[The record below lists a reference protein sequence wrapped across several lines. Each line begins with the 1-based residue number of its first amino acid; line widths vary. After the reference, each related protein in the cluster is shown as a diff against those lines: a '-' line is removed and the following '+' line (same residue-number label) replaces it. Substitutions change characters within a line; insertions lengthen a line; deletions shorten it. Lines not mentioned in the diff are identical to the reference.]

1 MKRAYL
7 LAHPAGHSL
16 SPAMHNAAFRY
27 LSLGGHYEAVDVAPE
42 DLAAIVQSLRESD
55 VYGANVT
62 IPHKLAVMPMMD
74 KLSKAAKTIG
84 AVNTIV
90 NQDGE
95 LIGHNTDGAGFLQG
109 LEDEKVYLR
118 KKVAVML
125 GAGGAARAIA
135 YALLNSGVAKLWIY
149 NRTLEKANEL
159 VKEFARVGSA
169 AVLKEEEL
177 PFIIR
182 QAEIL
187 VNTTS
192 VGMERSD
199 IKDGGVTPNESPL
212 PDGLLPKQ
220 GFVCDIIYRPTKT
233 KLLHDAREANLKIQN
248 GLPMLVYQGAEAF
261 RLWTGQE
268 APAHVM
274 MEAAKNA
281 LQKAEG
287 EKQKEVVKS

>member
-1 MKRAYL
+1 MKKAYL

-16 SPAMHNAAFRY
+16 SPAMHNAAFKY
-27 LSLGGHYEAVDVAPE
+27 LSIDGCYEAVDAAPKH
-42 DLAAIVQSLRESD
+42 LAELVQGLRESGA
-55 VYGANVT
+55 YGANVT
-62 IPHKLAVMPMMD
+62 IPHKLAVMPLMD

-95 LIGHNTDGAGFLQG
+95 LIGHNTDAAGFLQG
-109 LEDEKVYLR
+109 LEDERVYLR

-125 GAGGAARAIA
+125 GAGGAARAVA

-149 NRTLEKANEL
+149 NRTPEKAAEL
-159 VKEFARVGSA
+159 VKEFAKVGSA
-169 AVLKEEEL
+169 AILREDEL

-192 VGMERSD
+192 VGMEHN
-199 IKDGGVTPNESPL
+199 GVAPDESPL

-220 GFVCDIIYRPTKT
+220 GFVCDIVYRPTKT
-233 KLLHDAREANLKIQN
+233 KLLHDSREANLKIQN

-274 MEAAKNA
+274 MEAAKSA
-281 LQKAEG
+281 LQRAESLV
-287 EKQKEVVKS
+287 QRA

>member
-1 MKRAYL
+1 
-7 LAHPAGHSL
+7 
-16 SPAMHNAAFRY
+16 
-27 LSLGGHYEAVDVAPE
+27 
-42 DLAAIVQSLRESD
+42 VQSLREPG

-62 IPHKLAVMPMMD
+62 IPHKLTVMPMMD
-74 KLSKAAKTIG
+74 KLSKAAKMIG
-84 AVNTIV
+84 AVNTII

-95 LIGHNTDGAGFLQG
+95 LVGHNTDAAGFLQG
-109 LEDEKVYLR
+109 LEDEKIYLR

-149 NRTLEKANEL
+149 NRTPEKAVEL
-159 VKEFARVGSA
+159 VKEFMRVGSA

-182 QAEIL
+182 QAEVL

-192 VGMERSD
+192 VGMEH
-199 IKDGGVTPNESPL
+199 DGVAPNESPL

-220 GFVCDIIYRPTKT
+220 GFVCDIVYRPAKT

-268 APAHVM
+268 APAQVM
-274 MEAAKNA
+274 MEAAKNV
-281 LQKAEG
+281 L
-287 EKQKEVVKS
+287 EKVKVGA

>member
-27 LSLGGHYEAVDVAPE
+27 LSLEAHYEAVDVAPE
-42 DLAAIVQSLRESD
+42 NLAEMVQNLRDDD

-90 NQDGE
+90 NQNGE
-95 LIGHNTDGAGFLQG
+95 LVGHNTDAAGFLQG
-109 LEDEKVYLR
+109 LEDERVYLR
-118 KKVAVML
+118 KKVAVLL

-149 NRTLEKANEL
+149 NRTTEKAAEL

-169 AVLKEEEL
+169 AVLKEDEL

-192 VGMERSD
+192 VGMER
-199 IKDGGVTPNESPL
+199 GGVAPDESPL
-212 PDGLLPKQ
+212 PDGLMPKQ
-220 GFVCDIIYRPTKT
+220 GFVCDIIYRPVRT

-274 MEAAKNA
+274 MEAAKHG
-281 LQKAEG
+281 LQKSEG

>member
-16 SPAMHNAAFRY
+16 SPAMHNAAFKY
-27 LSLGGHYEAVDVAPE
+27 LSIDGRYEAVDVTHE
-42 DLAAIVQSLRESD
+42 HLAELVQGLRDPD

-74 KLSKAAKTIG
+74 RLSKAAKTIG

-90 NQDGE
+90 NQNGE
-95 LIGHNTDGAGFLQG
+95 LVGHNTDAAGFLQG
-109 LEDEKVYLR
+109 LEDERVYLR

-135 YALLNSGVAKLWIY
+135 YALLNSGVAKLWVY
-149 NRTLEKANEL
+149 NRTPERAAEL
-159 VKEFARVGSA
+159 VKEFAKVGSA
-169 AVLKEEEL
+169 AVLKQEEL

-192 VGMERSD
+192 VGMEHSD
-199 IKDGGVTPNESPL
+199 AKSGNKLPNESPL
-212 PDGLLPKQ
+212 PEGLLPKQ
-220 GFVCDIIYRPTKT
+220 GFVCDISDRPAKT

-248 GLPMLVYQGAEAF
+248 GLPMLVHQGAEAF

-268 APAHVM
+268 PPPQVM

-281 LQKAEG
+281 L
-287 EKQKEVVKS
+287 EKVTVGV

>member
-27 LSLGGHYEAVDVAPE
+27 LSLGAHYEAVDVAPE
-42 DLAAIVQSLRESD
+42 DLAAVVQSLRDSD

-95 LIGHNTDGAGFLQG
+95 LVGHNTDGAGFLQG
-109 LEDEKVYLR
+109 LEDERVYLR
-118 KKVAVML
+118 KKVAVLL

-149 NRTLEKANEL
+149 NRTLERAAGL

-169 AVLKEEEL
+169 AVLKEDEL

-182 QAEIL
+182 QAEVL

-192 VGMERSD
+192 VGMEH
-199 IKDGGVTPNESPL
+199 GGIAPDESPL
-212 PDGLLPKQ
+212 PDGLLPKH
-220 GFVCDIIYRPTKT
+220 GFVCDIIYRPAKT

-274 MEAAKNA
+274 MEAAKSV
-281 LQKAEG
+281 LQKSE
-287 EKQKEVVKS
+287 EKVAVKS

>member
-1 MKRAYL
+1 
-7 LAHPAGHSL
+7 
-16 SPAMHNAAFRY
+16 MHNAAFKY
-27 LSLGGHYEAVDVAPE
+27 LSLEANYEAVDVTSE
-42 DLAAIVQSLRESD
+42 NLADMVQSLRDENI
-55 VYGANVT
+55 YGANVT

-74 KLSKAAKTIG
+74 RLSKAAKTIG

-90 NQDGE
+90 NQGGE
-95 LIGHNTDGAGFLQG
+95 LVGHNTDAAGFLQG
-109 LEDEKVYLR
+109 LEDERVYLR

-149 NRTLEKANEL
+149 NRTPEKAAVL
-159 VKEFARVGSA
+159 VKEFAKVGSA

-192 VGMERSD
+192 VGMEH
-199 IKDGGVTPNESPL
+199 GGVVPDESPL

-220 GFVCDIIYRPTKT
+220 GFVCDIIYRPART
-233 KLLHDAREANLKIQN
+233 KLLYDARDANLKTQN
-248 GLPMLVYQGAEAF
+248 GLSMLVYQGAEAF

-274 MEAAKNA
+274 MEAAKSV
-281 LQKAEG
+281 LQKSEE
-287 EKQKEVVKS
+287 EKKKLVVKS

>member
-16 SPAMHNAAFRY
+16 SPAMHNAAFKY
-27 LSLGGHYEAVDVAPE
+27 LSIDARYEAVDVKNE
-42 DLAAIVQSLRESD
+42 HLAELVQGLRD
-55 VYGANVT
+55 PNVYGANVT
-62 IPHKLAVMPMMD
+62 IPHKMAVMPMLD
-74 KLSKAAKTIG
+74 RLSKAAKIIG

-90 NQDGE
+90 NHNGE
-95 LIGHNTDGAGFLQG
+95 LVGHNTDAAGFLQG
-109 LEDEKVYLR
+109 LEDERVYLR

-149 NRTLEKANEL
+149 NRTPEKAAEL
-159 VKEFARVGSA
+159 VKEFAKVGSA

-177 PFIIR
+177 PFIVR

-192 VGMERSD
+192 VGMEHNG
-199 IKDGGVTPNESPL
+199 KVPNESPL
-212 PDGLLPKQ
+212 PEGLLPKQ
-220 GFVCDIIYRPTKT
+220 GFVCDIVYRPATT
-233 KLLHDAREANLKIQN
+233 KLLRDAREANLKTQN
-248 GLPMLVYQGAEAF
+248 GLPMLVHQGAEAF

-268 APAHVM
+268 PPPQVM
-274 MEAAKNA
+274 MEAAKSV
-281 LQKAEG
+281 L
-287 EKQKEVVKS
+287 EKVKVEA

>member
-16 SPAMHNAAFRY
+16 SPAMHNAAFKY
-27 LSLGGHYEAVDVAPE
+27 LSIAGRYEAVDVTHE
-42 DLAAIVQSLRESD
+42 HLAELVQGLREND

-62 IPHKLAVMPMMD
+62 IPHKVAVMPMMD
-74 KLSKAAKTIG
+74 RLSKAAKTIG

-90 NQDGE
+90 NNNGE
-95 LIGHNTDGAGFLQG
+95 LVGHNTDAAGFLQG
-109 LEDEKVYLR
+109 LEDEKVFLR

-149 NRTLEKANEL
+149 NRTPERAAEL
-159 VKEFARVGSA
+159 VKEFAKVGSA
-169 AVLKEEEL
+169 AVLKHEEL

-192 VGMERSD
+192 VGMEH
-199 IKDGGVTPNESPL
+199 GGVVPDESPL
-212 PDGLLPKQ
+212 PEGFLPKQ
-220 GFVCDIIYRPTKT
+220 GFVCDIVYRPARTRLLEDAKEASLKT
-233 KLLHDAREANLKIQN
+233 QN

-268 APAHVM
+268 APAQVM
-274 MEAAKNA
+274 MEAAKNV
-281 LQKAEG
+281 LNKVTV
-287 EKQKEVVKS
+287 EV

>member
-16 SPAMHNAAFRY
+16 SPAMHNAAFKY
-27 LSLGGHYEAVDVAPE
+27 LSIDGCYEAVDVAPE
-42 DLAAIVQSLRESD
+42 HLAELVQGLRDKD

-62 IPHKLAVMPMMD
+62 IPHKTAVMPMLD
-74 KLSKAAKTIG
+74 KLSKSAKLIG

-95 LIGHNTDGAGFLQG
+95 LIGHNTDAAGFLQG
-109 LEDEKVYLR
+109 LEDEKIYLR

-149 NRTLEKANEL
+149 NRTQDKAVQL
-159 VKEFARVGSA
+159 VKEFMKVGSA

-182 QAEIL
+182 QADIL

-192 VGMERSD
+192 VGMEHN
-199 IKDGGVTPNESPL
+199 GVTFDESPL
-212 PDGLLPKQ
+212 PEGLLPKQ
-220 GFVCDIIYRPTKT
+220 GFVCDIVYRPAKT
-233 KLLHDAREANLKIQN
+233 KLLLEAREANLKIQN

-268 APAHVM
+268 APAQVM
-274 MEAAKNA
+274 MEAAKSA
-281 LQKAEG
+281 L
-287 EKQKEVVKS
+287 EKVKVGV

>member
-16 SPAMHNAAFRY
+16 SPAMHNAAFKY
-27 LSLGGHYEAVDVAPE
+27 LSIAGHYEAVDVAPE
-42 DLAAIVQSLRESD
+42 HLAELVKGLRDSD

-62 IPHKLAVMPMMD
+62 IPYKLAVMPMMD

-95 LIGHNTDGAGFLQG
+95 LVGHNTDAAGFLQG
-109 LEDEKVYLR
+109 LEDEKIYLR

-149 NRTLEKANEL
+149 NRTPDRAVEL
-159 VKEFARVGSA
+159 VREFMKVGSA
-169 AVLKEEEL
+169 AVLKQEEL

-182 QAEIL
+182 QAEVL

-192 VGMERSD
+192 VGMEH
-199 IKDGGVTPNESPL
+199 DGTVPNESPL

-220 GFVCDIIYRPTKT
+220 GFVCDIVYRPAKT

-268 APAHVM
+268 APAQVM
-274 MEAAKNA
+274 LEAAKNK
-281 LQKAEG
+281 LENRRL
-287 EKQKEVVKS
+287 ENVKV

>member
-16 SPAMHNAAFRY
+16 SPAMHNAAFKY
-27 LSLGGHYEAVDVAPE
+27 LSIDGCYEAVDVTSE
-42 DLAAIVQSLRESD
+42 QLSELVQGLREPG

-62 IPHKLAVMPMMD
+62 IPYKLAVMPMMD

-95 LIGHNTDGAGFLQG
+95 LVGHNTDAAGFLQG
-109 LEDEKVYLR
+109 LEDEKIYLR

-149 NRTLEKANEL
+149 NRTPEKAVEL
-159 VKEFARVGSA
+159 VKEFMKVGSA

-182 QAEIL
+182 QAEVL

-192 VGMERSD
+192 VGMEH
-199 IKDGGVTPNESPL
+199 DGIAPNESPL
-212 PDGLLPKQ
+212 PDGLLPRQ
-220 GFVCDIIYRPTKT
+220 GFVCDIVYRPAKT

-268 APAHVM
+268 APAQVM
-274 MEAAKNA
+274 MEAAKNV
-281 LQKAEG
+281 L
-287 EKQKEVVKS
+287 EKVKVGA

>member
-16 SPAMHNAAFRY
+16 SPAMHNAAFKY
-27 LSLGGHYEAVDVAPE
+27 LSIDARYEAVDVTQE
-42 DLAAIVQSLRESD
+42 HLAELVQGLRD
-55 VYGANVT
+55 PNVYGANVT

-74 KLSKAAKTIG
+74 RLSKAAKTIG

-90 NQDGE
+90 NQNGE
-95 LIGHNTDGAGFLQG
+95 LVGHNTDAAGFLQG
-109 LEDEKVYLR
+109 LEDERIYLR

-135 YALLNSGVAKLWIY
+135 YALLNSGVAKLWVY
-149 NRTLEKANEL
+149 NRTSEKAAEL
-159 VKEFARVGSA
+159 VKEFAKVGSA
-169 AVLKEEEL
+169 AVLKQDEL

-199 IKDGGVTPNESPL
+199 IKDGGKTPSESPL
-212 PDGLLPKQ
+212 PEGLLPKQ
-220 GFVCDIIYRPTKT
+220 GFVCDIIYRPEKT

-248 GLPMLVYQGAEAF
+248 GLPMLVHQGAEAF

-268 APAHVM
+268 PPPQVM
-274 MEAAKNA
+274 MEAAKSV
-281 LQKAEG
+281 LGK
-287 EKQKEVVKS
+287 VKVEA

>member
-7 LAHPAGHSL
+7 LAKSAGHSL
-16 SPAMHNAAFRY
+16 SPAMHNAAFKY
-27 LSLGGHYEAVDVAPE
+27 LSLEAHYEAVDVTSD
-42 DLAAIVQSLRESD
+42 DLAEMVRSLRDDD

-90 NQDGE
+90 NQGGE
-95 LIGHNTDGAGFLQG
+95 LIGHNTDAAGFLQG
-109 LEDEKVYLR
+109 LEDEKVFLR

-149 NRTLEKANEL
+149 NRTVEKAAEL
-159 VKEFARVGSA
+159 VKEFAKVGSA
-169 AVLKEEEL
+169 AILKEEEL

-192 VGMERSD
+192 VGMEHN
-199 IKDGGVTPNESPL
+199 GVAPDESPL
-212 PDGLLPKQ
+212 PDGLLPKH
-220 GFVCDIIYRPTKT
+220 GFVCDIIYRPAKT
-233 KLLHDAREANLKIQN
+233 KLLQDAREANLKTQN

-274 MEAAKNA
+274 LEAAKSV
-281 LQKAEG
+281 LQKSAEAK
-287 EKQKEVVKS
+287 EKIAVKG

>member
-1 MKRAYL
+1 

-16 SPAMHNAAFRY
+16 SPVMHNAAFKY
-27 LSLGGHYEAVDVAPE
+27 LSIPGGYEAVDVAPE
-42 DLAAIVQSLRESD
+42 HLGEIVQSLREED

-62 IPHKLAVMPMMD
+62 IPHKVTVMPMLD
-74 KLSKAAKTIG
+74 RLSKAAKMIG

-90 NQDGE
+90 NQKGE
-95 LIGHNTDGAGFLQG
+95 LVGHNTDAAGFLQG
-109 LEDEKVYLR
+109 LEDERIYLR

-149 NRTLEKANEL
+149 NRTPEKAVEL
-159 VKEFARVGSA
+159 VREFMKVGSA
-169 AVLKEEEL
+169 AVLKEDEL
-177 PFIIR
+177 PFIVR

-192 VGMERSD
+192 VGMEGSA
-199 IKDGGVTPNESPL
+199 TSHESPL

-220 GFVCDIIYRPTKT
+220 GFVCDIVYRPAKT

-268 APAHVM
+268 APAQVM
-274 MEAAKNA
+274 MEAAKSV
-281 LQKAEG
+281 L
-287 EKQKEVVKS
+287 EKVKVEA

>member
-16 SPAMHNAAFRY
+16 SPAMHNAAFKY
-27 LSLGGHYEAVDVAPE
+27 LSIDGCYEAVDAAPE
-42 DLAAIVQSLRESD
+42 HLAELVQGLRDSD

-62 IPHKLAVMPMMD
+62 IPYKLAVMPMMD
-74 KLSKAAKTIG
+74 KLSKAAKMIG

-95 LIGHNTDGAGFLQG
+95 LVGHNTDAAGFLQG
-109 LEDEKVYLR
+109 LEDEKIYLR

-149 NRTLEKANEL
+149 NRTPEKAVEL
-159 VKEFARVGSA
+159 VKEFMRVGSA

-182 QAEIL
+182 QAEVL

-192 VGMERSD
+192 VGMEH
-199 IKDGGVTPNESPL
+199 DGIAPSESPL
-212 PDGLLPKQ
+212 PEGLLPKQ
-220 GFVCDIIYRPTKT
+220 GFVCDIVYRPAKT

-268 APAHVM
+268 APAQVM
-274 MEAAKNA
+274 MEAAKNM
-281 LQKAEG
+281 L
-287 EKQKEVVKS
+287 EKVKVGA

>member
-16 SPAMHNAAFRY
+16 SPAMHNAAFKY
-27 LSLGGHYEAVDVAPE
+27 LGIEACYEAVEVTSE
-42 DLAAIVQSLRESD
+42 HLAEIVQGLRETN

-62 IPHKLAVMPMMD
+62 IPHKLAVMPMLD

-95 LIGHNTDGAGFLQG
+95 LIGHNTDAAGFLQG
-109 LEDEKVYLR
+109 LEDERIYLR

-135 YALLNSGVAKLWIY
+135 YALLNSGVAKLWVY
-149 NRTLEKANEL
+149 NRTPEKAAEL
-159 VKEFARVGSA
+159 VKEFIKVGSA

-192 VGMERSD
+192 VGMEQN
-199 IKDGGVTPNESPL
+199 GVIPDESPL
-212 PDGLLPKQ
+212 PEGLMPKQ
-220 GFVCDIIYRPTKT
+220 GFVCDIVYRPAKT

-268 APAHVM
+268 APAQVM
-274 MEAAKNA
+274 LEAAKNQLENRKLENA
-281 LQKAEG
+281 KI
-287 EKQKEVVKS
+287 

>member
-16 SPAMHNAAFRY
+16 SPAMHNAAFKY
-27 LSLGGHYEAVDVAPE
+27 LSIDGRYEAVDVTHE
-42 DLAAIVQSLRESD
+42 HLAELVQGLRD
-55 VYGANVT
+55 PNVYGANVT
-62 IPHKLAVMPMMD
+62 IPHKLAVIPMMD
-74 KLSKAAKTIG
+74 RLSKAAKTIG

-90 NQDGE
+90 NQNGE
-95 LIGHNTDGAGFLQG
+95 LVGHNTDAAGFLQG
-109 LEDEKVYLR
+109 LEDERIYLR

-135 YALLNSGVAKLWIY
+135 YALLNSGVAKLWVY
-149 NRTLEKANEL
+149 NRTPERAAEL
-159 VKEFARVGSA
+159 VKEFAKVGSA
-169 AVLKEEEL
+169 AVLKQEEL

-182 QAEIL
+182 QAEVL

-192 VGMERSD
+192 VGMEHNN
-199 IKDGGVTPNESPL
+199 KTPNESPL

-220 GFVCDIIYRPTKT
+220 GFVCDIIYRPAKT

-248 GLPMLVYQGAEAF
+248 GLPMLVHQGAEAF

-268 APAHVM
+268 PSPQVM
-274 MEAAKNA
+274 MEAAKSV
-281 LQKAEG
+281 L
-287 EKQKEVVKS
+287 EKVKVEA

>member
-16 SPAMHNAAFRY
+16 SPAMHNAAFKY
-27 LSLGGHYEAVDVAPE
+27 LSIDGSYEAVDVTSD
-42 DLAAIVQSLRESD
+42 DLAEMVNSLREEN

-62 IPHKLAVMPMMD
+62 IPHKIAVMPMMD
-74 KLSKAAKTIG
+74 KLSKAAKMIG

-90 NQDGE
+90 NQKGE
-95 LIGHNTDGAGFLQG
+95 LIGHNTDAAGFLQG
-109 LEDEKVYLR
+109 LEDEKIYLR
-118 KKVAVML
+118 KKIAVML

-135 YALLNSGVAKLWIY
+135 YALLNSGVAKLWVY
-149 NRTLEKANEL
+149 NRTPEKAYEF
-159 VKEFARVGSA
+159 VKEFLKVGSA

-192 VGMERSD
+192 VGMEH
-199 IKDGGVTPNESPL
+199 DGAVPNESPL
-212 PDGLLPKQ
+212 AEGLLPKQ
-220 GFVCDIIYRPTKT
+220 GFVCDIIYRPAHT
-233 KLLHDAREANLKIQN
+233 KLLKDAKAAKLTIQN
-248 GLPMLVYQGAEAF
+248 GLPMLVHQGAEAF
-261 RLWTGQE
+261 RLWTDQE
-268 APAHVM
+268 PPPQVM

-281 LQKAEG
+281 LEKAVER
-287 EKQKEVVKS
+287 V

>member
-16 SPAMHNAAFRY
+16 SPVMHNAAFKY
-27 LSLGGHYEAVDVAPE
+27 LSLEANYEAVDVAPE
-42 DLAAIVQSLRESD
+42 NLADMVQSLRDENI
-55 VYGANVT
+55 YGANVT

-74 KLSKAAKTIG
+74 RLSKAAKTVG

-90 NQDGE
+90 NQGGE
-95 LIGHNTDGAGFLQG
+95 LVGHNTDAAGFLQG
-109 LEDEKVYLR
+109 LEDERVYLR

-149 NRTLEKANEL
+149 NRTPERAAEL
-159 VKEFARVGSA
+159 VKEFAKVGSA

-192 VGMERSD
+192 VGMEH
-199 IKDGGVTPNESPL
+199 GGVVPDESPL

-220 GFVCDIIYRPTKT
+220 GFVCDIIYRPART
-233 KLLHDAREANLKIQN
+233 KLLYDARDANLKTQN

-274 MEAAKNA
+274 MEAAKSV
-281 LQKAEG
+281 LQKSEE
-287 EKQKEVVKS
+287 EKKKLVVKS

>member
-16 SPAMHNAAFRY
+16 SPAMHNAAFKY
-27 LSLGGHYEAVDVAPE
+27 LSIDGRYEAVDVTHE
-42 DLAAIVQSLRESD
+42 HLAELVQGLRDPD

-74 KLSKAAKTIG
+74 RLSKAAKTIG

-90 NQDGE
+90 NQNGE
-95 LIGHNTDGAGFLQG
+95 LVGHNTDAAGFLQG
-109 LEDEKVYLR
+109 LEDERVYLR

-135 YALLNSGVAKLWIY
+135 YALLNSGVAKLWVY
-149 NRTLEKANEL
+149 NRTPERAAEL
-159 VKEFARVGSA
+159 VKEFAKVGSA
-169 AVLKEEEL
+169 AVLKQEEL

-192 VGMERSD
+192 VGMEHSD
-199 IKDGGVTPNESPL
+199 AKSGNKLPNESPL
-212 PDGLLPKQ
+212 PEGLLPKQ
-220 GFVCDIIYRPTKT
+220 GFVCDIIYRPAKT

-248 GLPMLVYQGAEAF
+248 GLPMLVHQGAEAF

-268 APAHVM
+268 PPPQVM

-281 LQKAEG
+281 L
-287 EKQKEVVKS
+287 EKVTVGV

>member
-7 LAHPAGHSL
+7 LAKSAGHSL
-16 SPAMHNAAFRY
+16 SPAMHNAAFKY
-27 LSLGGHYEAVDVAPE
+27 LSLEAHYEAVDVTSD
-42 DLAAIVQSLRESD
+42 DLAEMVQSLRDDD

-90 NQDGE
+90 NQGGE
-95 LIGHNTDGAGFLQG
+95 LIGHNTDAAGFLQG
-109 LEDEKVYLR
+109 LEDEKVFLR

-149 NRTLEKANEL
+149 NRTVEKAAEL
-159 VKEFARVGSA
+159 VKEFAKVGSA
-169 AVLKEEEL
+169 AILKEEEL

-192 VGMERSD
+192 VGMEHN
-199 IKDGGVTPNESPL
+199 GVAPDESPL
-212 PDGLLPKQ
+212 PDGLLPKH
-220 GFVCDIIYRPTKT
+220 GFVCDIIYRPAKT
-233 KLLHDAREANLKIQN
+233 KLLQDAREANLKTQN

-274 MEAAKNA
+274 LEAAKSV
-281 LQKAEG
+281 LQKSAEAK
-287 EKQKEVVKS
+287 EKIAVKG

>member
-16 SPAMHNAAFRY
+16 SPAMHNAAFKY
-27 LSLGGHYEAVDVAPE
+27 LSIDGRYEAVDVTGE
-42 DLAAIVQSLRESD
+42 HLAELVQGLRD
-55 VYGANVT
+55 PNVYGANVT
-62 IPHKLAVMPMMD
+62 IPHKLAVIPMMD
-74 KLSKAAKTIG
+74 RLSKAAKTIG

-90 NQDGE
+90 NQNGE
-95 LIGHNTDGAGFLQG
+95 LVGHNTDAAGFLQG

-149 NRTLEKANEL
+149 NRTPERAVEL
-159 VKEFARVGSA
+159 VKEFAKVGSA
-169 AVLKEEEL
+169 AVLREEEL
-177 PFIIR
+177 PFIVR

-192 VGMERSD
+192 VGMEHSN
-199 IKDGGVTPNESPL
+199 GGIAPNESPL

-220 GFVCDIIYRPTKT
+220 GFVCDIIYRPART
-233 KLLHDAREANLKIQN
+233 KLLRDAREANLKIQN
-248 GLPMLVYQGAEAF
+248 GLPMLVHQGAEAF

-268 APAHVM
+268 PPPQVM

-281 LQKAEG
+281 L
-287 EKQKEVVKS
+287 EKVKVEA

>member
-16 SPAMHNAAFRY
+16 SPVMHNAAFKY
-27 LSLGGHYEAVDVAPE
+27 LSLEAHYEAVDVKSE
-42 DLAAIVQSLRESD
+42 DLADMVQSLRD
-55 VYGANVT
+55 DDIYGANVT

-74 KLSKAAKTIG
+74 KLSKAAKMIG

-95 LIGHNTDGAGFLQG
+95 LIGHNTDAAGFLQG
-109 LEDEKVYLR
+109 LEDEKVFLR

-149 NRTLEKANEL
+149 NRTSEKAAEL
-159 VKEFARVGSA
+159 VKEFAKVGSA

-182 QAEIL
+182 QAEVL

-192 VGMERSD
+192 VGMEHNGIAPD
-199 IKDGGVTPNESPL
+199 ESPL

-220 GFVCDIIYRPTKT
+220 GFVCDIIYRPAKT
-233 KLLHDAREANLKIQN
+233 KLLHDARETNLKIQN

-261 RLWTGQE
+261 RLWTSQE

-274 MEAAKNA
+274 MEAAKSV
-281 LQKAEG
+281 LQKAE
-287 EKQKEVVKS
+287 EKQREVVKS